1 MEQMTIGRL
10 ARRKIV
16 DEVGSLLKERDGAL
30 VLTYAGIP
38 ANTLNQFRRKLK
50 ESGAK
55 MLVVKTSLAKKAAEE
70 LGVEGFDKICQG
82 QSALLFPSEDTI
94 EFARLVSGFVS
105 EHKKIVEV
113 YGAVIESRL
122 LSKEDII
129 NMSKLESKDYL
140 YATVLGALNAPI
152 SGFVGALNGI
162 VRKMVYV
169 LNAIAE
175 EKQKN
180 G

>member
-16 DEVGSLLKERDGAL
+16 DEIESLLKERDGAL
-30 VLTYAGIP
+30 VMTYAGVP
-38 ANTLNQFRRKLK
+38 SNTLSEFRRKLK
-50 ESGAK
+50 DSGAR
-55 MLVVKTSLAKKAAEE
+55 MLVVKTSLARKAAEE
-70 LGVEGFDKICQG
+70 IGIEGFDQIMQG

-94 EFARLVSGFVS
+94 AFAKIVSGFVAD
-105 EHKKIVEV
+105 HKKVV
-113 YGAVIESRL
+113 DVFGAIIESRL
-122 LSKEDII
+122 LSKEDIL

-140 YATVLGALNAPI
+140 YATVLGALNAPL

-162 VRKMVYV
+162 IRKMVYV
-169 LNAIAE
+169 LNAISE